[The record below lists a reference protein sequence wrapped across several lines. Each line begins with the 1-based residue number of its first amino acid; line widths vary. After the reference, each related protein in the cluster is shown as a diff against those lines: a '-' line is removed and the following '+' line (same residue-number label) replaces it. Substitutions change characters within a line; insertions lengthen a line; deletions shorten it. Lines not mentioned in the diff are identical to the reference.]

1 MLMAAAEDL
10 EVTPKRWSGE
20 ELRRLQD
27 LRLISRAAELRGG
40 AIFEAGWPRRW
51 TSTELYRLL
60 DLGFF
65 TGQRVELLEGDIIE
79 MAAQK
84 NLHAAG
90 ISLSEDALRYAFGP
104 GFWIRVQM
112 SLDLTPY
119 SVPDPDIA
127 VVHGTPRTLPIHQN
141 PTSALLIVE
150 VSETTLQYDRST
162 KGSLFARVNIADYW
176 ILNLVDR
183 QLEVYRNP
191 MADTAAFYGM
201 RYAAPIILGPK
212 DVVSPL
218 ALPNASIL
226 VADLLP

>member
-1 MLMAAAEDL
+1 MATLQDP
-10 EVTPKRWSGE
+10 EVKARPWTLDE
-20 ELRRLQD
+20 FRRLVALGLVSPGRAK
-27 LRLISRAAELRGG
+27 LRDGVVYENG
-40 AIFEAGWPRRW
+40 EPRRW
-51 TSTELYRLL
+51 KSTEVYGLL
-60 DLGFF
+60 DVDFFLGK
-65 TGQRVELLEGDIIE
+65 RIELIEGEIFE

-90 ISLSEDALRYAFGP
+90 ISLSEDALRLAFGP

-112 SLDLTPY
+112 SLDLTPF

-127 VVHGTPRTLPIHQN
+127 VVRGTPRTLPIHQN

-150 VSETTLQYDRST
+150 VSESTLRYDRAT

-183 QLEVYRNP
+183 RLEVRRDP
-191 MADTAAFYGM
+191 VVDATAIYGM
-201 RYAAPIILGPK
+201 SYATVVVLGPA

-218 ALPNASIL
+218 AAPHAS
-226 VADLLP
+226 VKVSDLLP